1 MATLQGMSGVD
12 LRALVAEAA
21 DRLPLWVGKI
31 YQFDAKTL
39 GIRLNGED
47 RAKYLFLVETG
58 RRAHFTAEF
67 PRPPKHPPGFA
78 MLLRKHLDGGRVLGI
93 RQLGIERT
101 MSIDIGKRD
110 TTYHLIFEVF
120 DEGNAILCDED
131 YTIIKPLW
139 HHRFKDRDV
148 VPGATYA
155 FSGTDCS
162 TLSPDEFRGLLAGSD
177 RDIVRTLAVG
187 CMLGGVYAEEVCRM
201 AGVDKSAAAADVD
214 AEAVRDAF
222 DRLMTDVGQRRD
234 PVITNSGCWPVVLAG
249 DEVRERF
256 ETFSEALDA
265 FYPKIEGEKGEAPG
279 TKPRLSREE
288 VIRQRQADAIRG
300 FEKKIKRYE
309 RVVEA
314 LYENYQVV
322 TGVIEALDAASR
334 IRSWQEIEA
343 VLKANRDNAAAKMVC
358 AVHPAEA
365 AVEVEVSGERVKVFV
380 HETIEQNIG
389 RYYDQIKKFKKKKA
403 GAHAAMERTIAEK
416 PRRKERLVLQK
427 KRWYHRFRW
436 FMTSDGVLVIGGR
449 DASQNEELVKKYME
463 GGDLFIHADVH
474 GGSVVIVKGAT
485 EHLDEAAVF
494 AASYSNAWKAGHFSA
509 DVYAARPDQVSKT
522 AEAGE
527 YVARGSFI
535 VRGERQYFRNTP
547 VGVAIGLQVTP
558 EVAVIGGPPSAVT
571 GRAKAWVTLQ
581 PGQYEPNDTAKKVIR
596 ALREKLP
603 EDEWKSLKG
612 ALNTEAV
619 AAFVPPGGSDIVEP

>member
-1 MATLQGMSGVD
+1 MSGVD

-47 RAKYLFLVETG
+47 KAKYLLLAETG
-58 RRAHFTAEF
+58 RRIHFTAEF
-67 PRPPKHPPGFA
+67 PKPPKHPPGFA
-78 MLLRKHLDGGRVLGI
+78 MLLRKHLEGGRVLSI

-139 HHRFKDRDV
+139 HHRFRDRDV
-148 VPGATYA
+148 VPGAVYA
-155 FSGTDCS
+155 FEGTDC
-162 TLSPDEFRGLLAGSD
+162 LALPPGEFQEMLAQSD

-187 CMLGGVYAEEVCRM
+187 CMLGGAYAEEICLM
-201 AGVDKSAAAADVD
+201 AGVDKNAAAADVD
-214 AEAVRDAF
+214 AGVVRDAYS
-222 DRLMTDVGQRRD
+222 RLLADVEQRRD
-234 PVITNSGCWPVVLAG
+234 PVITRSGCWPVVLAG
-249 DEVRERF
+249 EDVRERF

-265 FYPKIEGEKGEAPG
+265 FYPRIADAAEKTAAK
-279 TKPRLSREE
+279 KPRLSREE

-309 RVVEA
+309 RVVEV
-314 LYENYQVV
+314 LYENYTAV
-322 TGVIEALDAASR
+322 TGIITALDAASR
-334 IRSWQEIEA
+334 NQSWQEIEE
-343 VLKANRDNAAAKMVC
+343 VLRANRDNAAAKMIH

-365 AVEVEVSGERVKVFV
+365 AVELDLAGERVKIYV

-389 RYYDQIKKFKKKKA
+389 RYYDQIKKFKKKKT
-403 GAHAAMERTIAEK
+403 GALAAMERMIPAK
-416 PRRKERLVLQK
+416 ARRRERLIPQK

-436 FMTSDGVLVIGGR
+436 FITSDGVLVIGGR
-449 DASQNEELVKKYME
+449 DASQNEELVKRYME

-485 EHLDEAAVF
+485 ERLHEAAQF

-522 AEAGE
+522 AESGE
-527 YVARGSFI
+527 YVARGSFV
-535 VRGERQYFRNTP
+535 VRGERQYFRNVP
-547 VGVAIGLQVTP
+547 VGVAIGLQVAP
-558 EVAVIGGPPSAVT
+558 EVAVIGGPPDAVA
-571 GRAKAWVTLQ
+571 GRAKVWVTLQ
-581 PGQYEPNDTAKKVIR
+581 PGQYEPNDIARKVIR
-596 ALREKLP
+596 VLRDKLP
-603 EDEWKSLKG
+603 EDEGKG
-612 ALNTEAV
+612 FKGILNTEAV